1 MPQYTVKIGFW
12 LRAYDSA
19 EIEADSPDEIIE
31 RAKAVAREMMEQTG
45 QPEHIELTDRRE
57 GIICWIDGSD
67 VPVGDDSV
75 AEDVEF
81 DDDRIHPE
89 PVKAPAKVVVTE

>member
-1 MPQYTVKIGFW
+1 MPRYTVKIGFW

-19 EIEADSPDEIIE
+19 EIEADSPGEIIE
-31 RAKAVAREMMEQTG
+31 RAKAAAREMMEQTG
-45 QPEHIELTDRRE
+45 QPEHIEVTDRRE
-57 GIICWIDGSD
+57 GIICWIDQSGFPAGVD
-67 VPVGDDSV
+67 TV

-89 PVKAPAKVVVTE
+89 PAKAPAEVVPTE

>member
-1 MPQYTVKIGFW
+1 MPRYTVKIGFW

-19 EIEADSPDEIIE
+19 EIEADSPGEIIE
-31 RAKAVAREMMEQTG
+31 RAKAAAREMMEQSG
-45 QPEHIELTDRRE
+45 QPEHIELTARRE

-67 VPVGDDSV
+67 VPIGDDTV

-81 DDDRIHPE
+81 DDDRINPE
-89 PVKAPAKVVVTE
+89 PVAAPAEVVAAE

>member
-1 MPQYTVKIGFW
+1 MPQYTVKIGSW

-19 EIEADSPDEIIE
+19 GIDADSPDKIIE
-31 RAKAVAREMMEQTG
+31 RAKAAAREMMEQTAP
-45 QPEHIELTDRRE
+45 PEYIELSDRRE

-67 VPVGDDSV
+67 VPIGDDTV

-81 DDDRIHPE
+81 DDDRIHPT
-89 PVKAPAKVVVTE
+89 PSCPAGATA

>member
-12 LRAYDSA
+12 LRAYDSV

-31 RAKAVAREMMEQTG
+31 RAKAAAREMMEQTAP
-45 QPEHIELTDRRE
+45 PEYIELSDRRE

-67 VPVGDDSV
+67 APVGDDPV

-81 DDDRIHPE
+81 DDDRINPE
-89 PVKAPAKVVVTE
+89 PVAAPAEVVATE